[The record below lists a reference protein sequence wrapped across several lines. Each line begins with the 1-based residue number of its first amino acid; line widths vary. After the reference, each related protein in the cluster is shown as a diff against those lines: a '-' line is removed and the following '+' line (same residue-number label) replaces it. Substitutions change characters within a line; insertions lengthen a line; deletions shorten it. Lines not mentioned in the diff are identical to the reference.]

1 MNTSRTVTAREAAAL
16 LNVSAATIYAYVSRG
31 LIRSEP
37 GGGRRE
43 RRYSREDVQRLA
55 ERQSLR
61 RDPARAAVHALR
73 WGPPVL
79 ESALTLIEDGQLYY
93 RGWPAPALAQA
104 HTFEEVVS
112 LLWTGALPGDEAPR
126 GMLADLP
133 DLRSW
138 APALGLLPAQD
149 PIAAFQL
156 VLPLKAAADP
166 AGHDL
171 RPAAVRQ
178 TGSRILG
185 TLTAAAV
192 FPANAG
198 QGGVAEVLARHWA
211 PRRPSAKRLFDA
223 ALILS
228 ADHELNVSAFVAR
241 CVASAAATPYD
252 VVTAGLAALR
262 GRRHGGRTARV
273 EALFEAVGTPTQAG
287 QVLAERLRQDGALP
301 GFGHTL
307 YPEGDPRGRALLDL
321 TAAAVRGSRVLAVAR
336 AIAAQA
342 QELTGDGP
350 TLDFGLVVLARALGL
365 PHGAAQALFALGRTA
380 GWIGQA
386 LEQYQSGQMIR
397 PRARYVGLRPESQGA
412 FA

>member
-1 MNTSRTVTAREAAAL
+1 MQSNREL
-16 LNVSAATIYAYVSRG
+16 
-31 LIRSEP
+31 
-37 GGGRRE
+37 
-43 RRYSREDVQRLA
+43 
-55 ERQSLR
+55 RQSVLVIF
-61 RDPARAAVHALR
+61 DQTFAITTALN
-73 WGPPVL
+73 L
-79 ESALTLIEDGQLYY
+79 
-93 RGWPAPALAQA
+93 LA
-104 HTFEEVVS
+104 TVV
-112 LLWTGALPGDEAPR
+112 
-126 GMLADLP
+126 
-133 DLRSW
+133 
-138 APALGLLPAQD
+138 
-149 PIAAFQL
+149 AFI
-156 VLPLKAAADP
+156 
-166 AGHDL
+166 G
-171 RPAAVRQ
+171 
-178 TGSRILG
+178 
-185 TLTAAAV
+185 
-192 FPANAG
+192 
-198 QGGVAEVLARHWA
+198 
-211 PRRPSAKRLFDA
+211 
-223 ALILS
+223 ILS
-228 ADHELNVSAFVAR
+228 ALMALQIEQAR
-241 CVASAAATPYD
+241 QFGVMRANGMSRRQLWGFTLIQTASMGT
-252 VVTAGLAALR
+252 TAGLAALR